1 MDIGADG
8 FLNLMD
14 PDSCDTK
21 DDLKLPDDTTL
32 STQIREAF
40 EKDETGIM
48 VGWILALDMISIKN
62 CWNIA
67 KFCGFG

>member
-14 PDSCDTK
+14 PDSCEAK
-21 DDLKLPDDTTL
+21 DDLKLPDDATM
-32 STQIREAF
+32 SNGIKEAF

-48 VGWILALDMISIKN
+48 VNYWDKSLYIV
-62 CWNIA
+62 
-67 KFCGFG
+67 

>member
-21 DDLKLPDDTTL
+21 DDLRLPEDATL
-32 STQIREAF
+32 ANQIKEAF

-48 VGWILALDMISIKN
+48 VSDEFSEV
-62 CWNIA
+62 
-67 KFCGFG
+67 FFHV